1 MEAWVFTLLVVLLF
15 LYFFWQPKQNIQ
27 SMFETAASNQQ
38 AIPPDVIQVIIEAVQ
53 KLHPDEVPLETLFIN
68 KNGEDKYNAR
78 FMFTNTQGFFATQY
92 DVAAQVGSE
101 GNVSILNISSTAQ
114 VDNYDS
120 GFTPYKADTYT
131 DYTDISKFKESKL
144 QSELTNYRQ
153 RAQMPINT
161 QWLSNESVMKT
172 YGENMQTTEGMT
184 QFMSEANKS
193 PTGFNPGQPTTS
205 TYMPGPSPARS
216 GDMVA
221 SGARVFNE
229 A

>member
-1 MEAWVFTLLVVLLF
+1 MEKWIYIVLILLLF
-15 LYFFWQPKQNIQ
+15 FYFFWQPKSTAQ

-38 AIPPDVIQVIIEAVQ
+38 AIASDVIQVIIEAVQ

-78 FMFTNTQGFFATQY
+78 FMFANTQGFYATQY

-101 GNVSILNISSTAQ
+101 GGVSILNISSTAQ
-114 VDNYDS
+114 VDKYDS

-153 RAQMPINT
+153 NAQKPINT
-161 QWLSNESVMKT
+161 QWLSNQSVMNT
-172 YGENMQTTEGMT
+172 YNSDLAQYMAT
-184 QFMSEANKS
+184 QPPTSFS
-193 PTGFNPGQPTTS
+193 PQAPTAS
-205 TYMPGPSPARS
+205 SYVPGPSPARA

-221 SGARVFNE
+221 SGARVFN
-229 A
+229 AM

>member
-1 MEAWVFTLLVVLLF
+1 MEKWIYIVLILLLF
-15 LYFFWQPKQNIQ
+15 FYFFWQPKSTAQ

-38 AIPPDVIQVIIEAVQ
+38 AIASDVIQVIIEAVQ

-78 FMFTNTQGFFATQY
+78 FMFANTQGFYATQY

-101 GNVSILNISSTAQ
+101 GGVSILNISSTAQ
-114 VDNYDS
+114 VDKYDS

-153 RAQMPINT
+153 NAQKPINT
-161 QWLSNESVMKT
+161 QWLSNQSVMNT
-172 YGENMQTTEGMT
+172 YNQNIQNNSDLAQYMAT
-184 QFMSEANKS
+184 QPPTSFS
-193 PTGFNPGQPTTS
+193 PQAPTAS
-205 TYMPGPSPARS
+205 SYVPGPSPARA

-221 SGARVFNE
+221 SGARVFN
-229 A
+229 AM

>member
-1 MEAWVFTLLVVLLF
+1 METWVFVVLIILLF
-15 LYFFWQPKQNIQ
+15 LYFFWQPKTDVQ
-27 SMFETAASNQQ
+27 SMFETAPNNQQ

-92 DVAAQVGSE
+92 DVSAQVASE
-101 GNVSILNISSTAQ
+101 GTVSILNISSTAQ

-153 RAQMPINT
+153 SAQKRIDT
-161 QWLSNESVMKT
+161 QWLSNESALKA
-172 YGENMQTTEGMT
+172 YNQNINAD
-184 QFMSEANKS
+184 QDLAKFMATAP
-193 PTGFNPGQPTTS
+193 PTNFTPGQPNPS
-205 TYMPGPSPARS
+205 TYVPGPSPARA

-221 SGARVFNE
+221 SGARVFN
-229 A
+229 AA

>member
-1 MEAWVFTLLVVLLF
+1 METWVFVVLIILLF
-15 LYFFWQPKQNIQ
+15 LYFFWQPKMDVQ
-27 SMFETAASNQQ
+27 SMFETAPNNQQ

-92 DVAAQVGSE
+92 DVSAQVGSE
-101 GNVSILNISSTAQ
+101 GTVSILNISSTSQ

-153 RAQMPINT
+153 SAQKRIDT
-161 QWLSNESVMKT
+161 QWLSNESVLKAYNQNISADQDLAKFMAT
-172 YGENMQTTEGMT
+172 APPT
-184 QFMSEANKS
+184 QF
-193 PTGFNPGQPTTS
+193 TPGQPKAS
-205 TYMPGPSPARS
+205 TYVPGPSPARA

-221 SGARVFNE
+221 SGARVFN
-229 A
+229 AA

>member
-1 MEAWVFTLLVVLLF
+1 
-15 LYFFWQPKQNIQ
+15 
-27 SMFETAASNQQ
+27 MFETAASNQQ

-53 KLHPDEVPLETLFIN
+53 KMHPDEVPLETLFIN

-92 DVAAQVGSE
+92 DVSAQVGSE

-120 GFTPYKADTYT
+120 GFTPYKPDTYT
-131 DYTDISKFKESKL
+131 DYTDISKFKNSKL

-153 RAQMPINT
+153 KAQMPINT
-161 QWLSNESVMKT
+161 QWLSNESVMKS
-172 YGENMQTTEGMT
+172 YGQNIQNDAAMAQYMAT
-184 QFMSEANKS
+184 AP
-193 PTGFNPGQPTTS
+193 PTSYSAGQPTTS
-205 TYMPGPSPARS
+205 TYAPGPSPARA

-221 SGARVFNE
+221 SGARVFN
-229 A
+229 AA